1 MRVYLLPEEFPREG
15 MAFCLNLNSTLGSG
29 AIAAGSRI
37 TGGAGADLFRG
48 TWKSIFSSSFFSLQ
62 MNSWE

>member
-1 MRVYLLPEEFPREG
+1 

-37 TGGAGADLFRG
+37 TGGAGAMDLFRG

-62 MNSWE
+62 TNSWESSS